1 MMVTYLLRVLP
12 YLRPYWRLGIGS
24 VWLTIGATLFGLLSP
39 WPLKV
44 LVDNVIGGAPLPP
57 VIGGLLGGFESHP
70 LLLLT
75 LSVLAGLLIAVVG
88 GGLHVLNSYVNTK
101 LEQHII
107 GKAAL
112 DPDLV
117 GQPLV
122 MKLRLINCIVGIH
135 SKIDN
140 INNTL

>member
-57 VIGGLLGGFESHP
+57 VIGGLLGGFEAEFLVEGP
-70 LLLLT
+70 VGNRERRRGLAIEIRDAVGPDG
-75 LSVLAGLLIAVVG
+75 SVALRRCEHQKQSGRAHRH
-88 GGLHVLNSYVNTK
+88 GLH
-101 LEQHII
+101 
-107 GKAAL
+107 
-112 DPDLV
+112 
-117 GQPLV
+117 
-122 MKLRLINCIVGIH
+122 CIVDVSRH
-135 SKIDN
+135 R
-140 INNTL
+140 